1 MITKFLDPR
10 NDLAFKRIFG
20 TVRNSDILIH
30 FLNDIL
36 ELKQDP
42 IKTVTFLKVNQD
54 PVIAAERQSIVDVM
68 CEDEKNN
75 KFIIEM
81 QLSRESGF
89 IKRAQ
94 YYASKTYINQ
104 RDDGVAYKDLQN
116 VRFLAIYDE
125 TLFSKKPGYIS
136 HHEMRDIKTQEN
148 DLDSFKFV
156 FLELS
161 KFTNTI
167 ENLKTLTEKWAYFFK
182 HATET
187 TEEDLAQIV
196 GADSIIEQAYKE
208 LDRFG
213 WSKED
218 LMEYDAVDMKIESIR
233 DGMEGS
239 FSEGMEKGEA
249 IGIEKGEAI
258 GMEKG
263 REEGR
268 EEADTIRVRKTVL
281 NMHKLGIDIDI
292 ISKTTE
298 LTGETIEKII
308 KEKPSEDE

>member
-20 TVRNSDILIH
+20 TPRNSDILIH

-36 ELKQDP
+36 DLKEDP
-42 IKTVTFLKVNQD
+42 IQTVTFLKVNQD
-54 PVIAAERQSIVDVM
+54 PVVAAERQSIVDVM
-68 CEDEKNN
+68 CEDEKHN

-104 RDDGVAYKDLQN
+104 RDAGVAYKDLQN

-125 TLFSKKPGYIS
+125 TLFSKKTEYLS
-136 HHEMRDIKTQEN
+136 YHEMRDIKTQEN

-161 KFTNTI
+161 KFTNEI

-187 TEEDLAQIV
+187 SEEDLAKIV
-196 GADSIIEQAYKE
+196 GGDLIIERAYKE

-213 WSKED
+213 WSKEE
-218 LMEYDAVDMKIESIR
+218 LMEYEAVDMKIESVR
-233 DGMEGS
+233 DSMEGS
-239 FSEGMEKGEA
+239 FSDGENNKA
-249 IGIEKGEAI
+249 
-258 GMEKG
+258 
-263 REEGR
+263 RE
-268 EEADTIRVRKTVL
+268 IVL
-281 NMHKLGIDIDI
+281 NMHRMGMDIDT
-292 ISKTTE
+292 ISKATS
-298 LTGETIEKII
+298 LTCEAVKNII
-308 KEKPSEDE
+308 KEKEEENPEDE

>member
-1 MITKFLDPR
+1 MIPKFLDPR

-20 TVRNSDILIH
+20 TPRNSDILIH

-36 ELKQDP
+36 DLKDDP
-42 IKTVTFLKVNQD
+42 IQTVTFLKVNQD
-54 PVIAAERQSIVDVM
+54 PAVAAERQSIVDVM
-68 CEDEKNN
+68 CEDEKHN

-104 RDDGVAYKDLQN
+104 RDAGVAYKDLQN

-125 TLFSKKPGYIS
+125 TLFSKKTEYLS
-136 HHEMRDIKTQEN
+136 YHEMRDIKTQEN

-161 KFTNTI
+161 KFTNEI

-187 TEEDLAQIV
+187 SEEDLAKIV
-196 GADSIIEQAYKE
+196 GGDLIIERAYKE

-213 WSKED
+213 WSKEE
-218 LMEYDAVDMKIESIR
+218 LMEYEAVDMKIESVR
-233 DGMEGS
+233 DSMEGS
-239 FSEGMEKGEA
+239 FSDGENNKA
-249 IGIEKGEAI
+249 VKIAQKMIKKKMDIE
-258 GMEKG
+258 
-263 REEGR
+263 
-268 EEADTIRVRKTVL
+268 TI
-281 NMHKLGIDIDI
+281 IEF
-292 ISKTTE
+292 TE
-298 LTGETIEKII
+298 LPQEKIEQLI
-308 KEKPSEDE
+308 KEEENPEDE

>member
-36 ELKQDP
+36 ELKDDP
-42 IKTVTFLKVNQD
+42 IRTVKFLKPNQD
-54 PVIAAERQSIVDVM
+54 PAVAATRQSIVDVM
-68 CEDEKNN
+68 CEDEKHN

-104 RDDGVAYKDLQN
+104 RDAGVAYKDLQN

-125 TLFSKKPGYIS
+125 TLFSKKTEYLS
-136 HHEMRDIKTQEN
+136 YHEMRDIKTQEN

-161 KFTNTI
+161 KFTNEI
-167 ENLKTLTEKWAYFFK
+167 GNLKTLTEKWAYFFK

-187 TEEDLAQIV
+187 SEEDLAKIV
-196 GADSIIEQAYKE
+196 GGDLIIERAYKE

-213 WSKED
+213 WSKEE
-218 LMEYDAVDMKIESIR
+218 LMEYEAVDMKIESVR
-233 DGMEGS
+233 DSMEGS
-239 FSEGMEKGEA
+239 FSDGEK
-249 IGIEKGEAI
+249 KGKEETA
-258 GMEKG
+258 
-263 REEGR
+263 RE
-268 EEADTIRVRKTVL
+268 IVL
-281 NMHKLGIDIDI
+281 NMHKMGMDIDT
-292 ISKTTE
+292 ISKATS
-298 LTGETIEKII
+298 LTCEAVKNII
-308 KEKPSEDE
+308 KEKEEENPEDE